1 MIIMQNKQTNPNLP
15 SRESWEAVKRDLG
28 IVINPDEVERD
39 AKAAQRVTARK
50 EETQIRLP
58 MIIEQEADYEESNNI
73 AKKHNGALIKLER
86 LPQLLNDPD
95 FVESIE
101 STESYKRDGYI
112 RFWIDTVG
120 TNLDGHYRM
129 NPQGKTLD
137 EMFTFISDSFDI
149 NVEKIPHNER
159 AHFRKRNQ
167 PLSVNVRRSDFEYWR
182 LIVGDLSPSFV
193 APVVVVEQ
201 ASVQPVAI
209 RQRIIKFPSNT
220 LPPPQALK
228 YRYPIKRINLN
239 QMPKAI
245 WEAVKRGLGIVIN
258 TEQIER
264 DAKAAQ
270 RVAARKE
277 ETQIRLPMVIEQE
290 ADYKKSKDIAKKHN
304 GALIK
309 LERLVQLLNDPDFV
323 ESIEGTESYKT
334 HGGTSFCIATK
345 NVNLKG
351 HYRMNPQ
358 GKTLDEMFTFI
369 SDSFDEKV
377 EKIPFNERAYFLIE
391 DWPLY
396 VIVNRSGV
404 GKERLYVYG
413 EEFNTVNVLMVV
425 VVDQDQA
432 ESATTPAT
440 P

>member
-1 MIIMQNKQTNPNLP
+1 MITMQNKQTNPN
-15 SRESWEAVKRDLG
+15 
-28 IVINPDEVERD
+28 
-39 AKAAQRVTARK
+39 
-50 EETQIRLP
+50 
-58 MIIEQEADYEESNNI
+58 
-73 AKKHNGALIKLER
+73 
-86 LPQLLNDPD
+86 
-95 FVESIE
+95 
-101 STESYKRDGYI
+101 
-112 RFWIDTVG
+112 
-120 TNLDGHYRM
+120 
-129 NPQGKTLD
+129 
-137 EMFTFISDSFDI
+137 
-149 NVEKIPHNER
+149 
-159 AHFRKRNQ
+159 
-167 PLSVNVRRSDFEYWR
+167 
-182 LIVGDLSPSFV
+182 
-193 APVVVVEQ
+193 
-201 ASVQPVAI
+201 
-209 RQRIIKFPSNT
+209 
-220 LPPPQALK
+220 
-228 YRYPIKRINLN
+228 
-239 QMPKAI
+239 QMPKET

-277 ETQIRLPMVIEQE
+277 ETQIRLPMIIEQE
-290 ADYKKSKDIAKKHN
+290 ADYKKSKNIAKMHN

-323 ESIEGTESYKT
+323 KSIEGTESHKT

-425 VVDQDQA
+425 VVDQGQA